1 MGSPPP
7 PNFPAPTPPAS
18 PISSGLTVSAGFS
31 ASPSGPLLCG
41 FGLPGFQINLGFRI
55 PKFPPFSFPPN
66 LSFFLGLN
74 CDLSN
79 PIDASFAYGGGRVPN
94 LPQGD
99 DEDD

>member
-7 PNFPAPTPPAS
+7 VNYPTPSAQAE
-18 PISSGLTVSAGFS
+18 TEADAGF
-31 ASPSGPLLCG
+31 APSPSGPSLCG
-41 FGLPGFQINLGFRI
+41 FGIPLFTFNLGFRI
-55 PKFPPFSFPPN
+55 PKFPPFAFPPTF
-66 LSFFLGLN
+66 SYFLGLN

-94 LPQGD
+94 INAGAD